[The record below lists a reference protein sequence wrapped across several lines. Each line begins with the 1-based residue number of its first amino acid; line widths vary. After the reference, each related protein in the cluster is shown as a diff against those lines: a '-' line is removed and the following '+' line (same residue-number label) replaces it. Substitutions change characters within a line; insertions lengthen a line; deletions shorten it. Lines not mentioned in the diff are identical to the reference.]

1 MAVRRFFRPKVP
13 ESRNRQPSH
22 FTGSITLTGS
32 PPLPEESPPHSP
44 FPCAVELAAC
54 EAEMA
59 APMLLSA
66 EDVLRVNGSRRFAA
80 AMAAAS
86 PFASLADALLAARR
100 IWLNEVD
107 VNGWLEAFAAHP
119 AIGTTSPSV
128 SKWSKEEQSALST
141 ATDSTAQ
148 ELAEWNA
155 RYREKFGFVFM
166 ICASGRTA
174 PEVLAEL
181 KRRYTN
187 RPIVELEAAAQE
199 ELKITEL
206 RLAKLFS
213 SEPTVPS
220 TTTEGP
226 ATQSDKA
233 ADRIRIIGAHLG
245 ALPQPCA
252 NKAPEITG
260 SSNRSRPPITTHVL
274 DTARG
279 SPASGIEVHLEMW
292 KDSSAPPSFSNKDF
306 SGWATLGYSVTN
318 NDGRSGQLMDIV
330 DNIAPGFYRISFNTR
345 KYSPAGFFPY
355 VSIIFEIKENQTAEH
370 FHVPLLHSP
379 FSFTTYRGS

>member
-1 MAVRRFFRPKVP
+1 
-13 ESRNRQPSH
+13 
-22 FTGSITLTGS
+22 
-32 PPLPEESPPHSP
+32 
-44 FPCAVELAAC
+44 
-54 EAEMA
+54 MA
-59 APMLLSA
+59 APMLLSS

-128 SKWSKEEQSALST
+128 SKWSKEEQSAALST

-233 ADRIRIIGAHLG
+233 AAWITLLSHQLNFQKDRIRIIGAHLG
-245 ALPQPCA
+245 ALPQSCA

>member
-1 MAVRRFFRPKVP
+1 MA
-13 ESRNRQPSH
+13 
-22 FTGSITLTGS
+22 
-32 PPLPEESPPHSP
+32 PPLS
-44 FPCAVELAAC
+44 
-54 EAEMA
+54 
-59 APMLLSA
+59 LSV

-86 PFASLADALLAARR
+86 PFATLADALLAARR

-128 SKWSKEEQSALST
+128 PKWCKEEQSAALST

-155 RYREKFGFVFM
+155 QYREKFGFVFM
-166 ICASGRTA
+166 ICASGRTT

-181 KRRYTN
+181 KRRYVN
-187 RPIVELEAAAQE
+187 RPIIELEVAAQE

-213 SEPTVPS
+213 SEPMVPS
-220 TTTEGP
+220 SGTEGP
-226 ATQSDKA
+226 AINSDKA
-233 ADRIRIIGAHLG
+233 A
-245 ALPQPCA
+245 
-252 NKAPEITG
+252 G
-260 SSNRSRPPITTHVL
+260 SSSRTRPPITTHVL
-274 DTARG
+274 DVARG
-279 SPASGIEVHLEMW
+279 LPASGIEVQLEVW
-292 KDSSAPPSFSNKDF
+292 KNASTPPLFENKDLNA
-306 SGWATLGYSVTN
+306 WATIGTSVTN
-318 NDGRSGQLMDIV
+318 NDGRSGQMMDIV
-330 DNIAPGFYRISFNTR
+330 DNVTPGFYRISFNTA
-345 KYSPAGFFPY
+345 KYAPSGFFPY
-355 VSIIFEIKENQTAEH
+355 VSIIFEIKANQTAEH

>member
-1 MAVRRFFRPKVP
+1 MATP
-13 ESRNRQPSH
+13 
-22 FTGSITLTGS
+22 TTLT
-32 PPLPEESPPHSP
+32 
-44 FPCAVELAAC
+44 VED
-54 EAEMA
+54 M
-59 APMLLSA
+59 
-66 EDVLRVNGSRRFAA
+66 LRVNGSRRLAA

-86 PFASLADALLAARR
+86 PFSSLADALLAARR

-128 SKWSKEEQSALST
+128 SKWSKEEQSAAIST
-141 ATDSTAQ
+141 AKDSTAQ

-155 RYREKFGFVFM
+155 KYREKFGFVFM

-181 KRRYTN
+181 KRRFVN

-213 SEPTVPS
+213 SEPSVPS
-220 TTTEGP
+220 TTNKGP
-226 ATQSDKA
+226 NIQSDKA
-233 ADRIRIIGAHLG
+233 S
-245 ALPQPCA
+245 
-252 NKAPEITG
+252 G

-274 DTARG
+274 DVARG

-292 KDSSAPPSFSNKDF
+292 KDVSAPPSFSNKDF
-306 SGWATLGYSVTN
+306 NGWATLGSSITN

-330 DNIAPGFYRISFNTR
+330 DNVAPGFYRISFNTS
-345 KYSPAGFFPY
+345 KYAPAGFFPY
-355 VSIIFEIKENQTAEH
+355 VSIIFEIKESQTAEH

>member
-1 MAVRRFFRPKVP
+1 MATRG
-13 ESRNRQPSH
+13 Q
-22 FTGSITLTGS
+22 L
-32 PPLPEESPPHSP
+32 
-44 FPCAVELAAC
+44 AV
-54 EAEMA
+54 
-59 APMLLSA
+59 

-80 AMAAAS
+80 ALGAAS

-119 AIGTTSPSV
+119 AIGTTSSSV
-128 SKWSKEEQSALST
+128 SKWSKEEQSAALAT
-141 ATDSTAQ
+141 ATDSTVQ

-174 PEVLAEL
+174 AEVLAEL
-181 KRRYTN
+181 KRRYEN
-187 RPIVELEAAAQE
+187 RPIVELEVAAQE

-213 SEPTVPS
+213 SEASLPTSV
-220 TTTEGP
+220 EGSP
-226 ATQSDKA
+226 TSQLDKA
-233 ADRIRIIGAHLG
+233 ADRMRIIGAHLG
-245 ALPQPCA
+245 SHTPHSA

-260 SSNRSRPPITTHVL
+260 SSNRTRPPITTHVL
-274 DTARG
+274 DVARG

-292 KDSSAPPSFSNKDF
+292 KDAPTPPSFNNKDF
-306 SGWATLGYSVTN
+306 NGWVTVGSSVTN
-318 NDGRSGQLMDIV
+318 NDGRSGQLMGIV
-330 DNIAPGFYRISFNTR
+330 DSVAPGFYRISFNTS
-345 KYSPAGFFPY
+345 KYAPSGFFPY
-355 VSIIFEIKENQTAEH
+355 VSIIFEIKKDQTTEH